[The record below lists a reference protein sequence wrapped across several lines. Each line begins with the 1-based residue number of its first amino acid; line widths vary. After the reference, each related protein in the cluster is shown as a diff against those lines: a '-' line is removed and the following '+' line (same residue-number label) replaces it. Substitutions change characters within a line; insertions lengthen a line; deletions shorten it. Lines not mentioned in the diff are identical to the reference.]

1 MASYLPS
8 SFTTPIGQ
16 TTNFLRSSIGS
27 ISWGPILALSKTT
40 ISSLLSRIETGTLV
54 ITDQTSGSSTSYGQ
68 KTVLP
73 NLGGLGNGRGTSV
86 ELTVKKEAFWVRMFL
101 FADMGFAESY
111 MLGEVEC
118 NNLTG
123 FFEVGSAILRSPND
137 WKSSLP

>member
-1 MASYLPS
+1 M
-8 SFTTPIGQ
+8 
-16 TTNFLRSSIGS
+16 
-27 ISWGPILALSKTT
+27 
-40 ISSLLSRIETGTLV
+40 
-54 ITDQTSGSSTSYGQ
+54 
-68 KTVLP
+68 
-73 NLGGLGNGRGTSV
+73 
-86 ELTVKKEAFWVRMFL
+86 TVKKEAFWVRMFL